1 MSKGF
6 SHFSYRGKSTSLVL
20 LAGLPL
26 VFGMILLTCFG
37 PTKLS
42 CSRVNADQVNCLLT
56 RTVVFG
62 FIKTDEI
69 RINSLKAVRID
80 VQTKRATEISSN
92 GMTAEQKVEPVYGV
106 SLVGDENIV
115 LDGYSPNREEQQK
128 IVDQANIFLN
138 DSNASNLD
146 FQTHNYWLDTLT
158 LMLIGS
164 SITMLFTAFLRRKP
178 TNQSL

>member
-6 SHFSYRGKSTSLVL
+6 SLFSYQGRSKSLAL

-26 VFGMILLTCFG
+26 VFGIILLTCFG

-42 CSRVNADQVNCLLT
+42 CSRVNADQVNCLLI
-56 RTVVFG
+56 RTVAFG
-62 FIKTDEI
+62 FIKADEI
-69 RINSLKAVRID
+69 RINSLKAARID
-80 VQTKRATEISSN
+80 EQTKLTTDISSN
-92 GMTAEQKVEPVYGV
+92 GMTAEQKVESVYGV

-115 LDGYSPNREEQQK
+115 LDGYGPSREEQQE

-138 DSNASNLD
+138 DSNASNLV

-164 SITMLFTAFLRRKP
+164 SIIMLFTAFLRRKP
-178 TNQSL
+178 TN